1 MTSML
6 TATPDGLRYT
16 TSYHSNLNAQ
26 YLRKDF
32 DAMMRKYSVIQL
44 IVSRVDTEEVEVL
57 KQEYEEYCRV
67 LACQVQKINQV
78 GLVHHSCLISSH
90 WLTDE

>member
-1 MTSML
+1 ML
-6 TATPDGLRYT
+6 TASTDGLRYT

-44 IVSRVDTEEVEVL
+44 VISSVDTEEVRIL
-57 KQEYEEYCRV
+57 KEEYEDYCQV

-78 GLVHHSCLISSH
+78 GFIHYFRASSLK
-90 WLTDE
+90 LTNE